1 MAKEHG
7 AFIKRQS
14 EARQKVARFKK
25 KFPKSTVEGLIISS
39 KLVRQLIDH
48 RGCDNLKFYYGL
60 DDDGELTLILAPAD
74 AQGQRIGMILDADG
88 TLSHP
93 EVGGKDGR
101 DDDVLNN
108 GSRVPPPPSDL

>member
-1 MAKEHG
+1 MEKEHG

-14 EARQKVARFKK
+14 EAQRKVAHFKEK
-25 KFPKSTVEGLIISS
+25 YPESKVEGLIISS
-39 KLVRQLIDH
+39 KLVRKLIDH
-48 RGCDNLKFYYGL
+48 KGCANVKFYYGL

-74 AQGQRIGMILDADG
+74 AKGQRIGVVMDANG
-88 TLSHP
+88 TLRQA

-108 GSRVPPPPSDL
+108 GGRVPPPPSDI